1 MPRRHEKT
9 RHMKHSYLFYKLF
22 ILCIV
27 FQEYVLSVSVG
38 KHTSPELF
46 VQQKWRTQYVN
57 PGNIIQKKKIQLK
70 PIYLYM
76 QTNNN
81 VLLTKN
87 LHYCERQRQ

>member
-57 PGNIIQKKKIQLK
+57 PGNIIQKKKKNTIK
-70 PIYLYM
+70 
-76 QTNNN
+76 TNIFIHAN
-81 VLLTKN
+81 K
-87 LHYCERQRQ
+87 